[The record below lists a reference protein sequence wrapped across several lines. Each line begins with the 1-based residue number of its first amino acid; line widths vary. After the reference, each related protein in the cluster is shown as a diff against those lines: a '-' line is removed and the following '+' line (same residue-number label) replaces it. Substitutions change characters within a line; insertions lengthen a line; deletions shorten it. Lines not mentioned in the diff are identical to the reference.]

1 MEYEELEY
9 DEFWNIKH
17 YEYQTID
24 DFEKLSDDDLES
36 LQEEKEHQLDRMMWN
51 MQGHSGCADDDPYY
65 LDDQCSIDRMR
76 EQIQQIESILHER
89 EHGPGAGVVG

>member
-17 YEYQTID
+17 YNYQSIE
-24 DFEKLSDDDLES
+24 DFEKLSDDDLEL

-65 LDDQCSIDRMR
+65 LDDQRSIDRMR

-89 EHGPGAGVVG
+89 EHGPGAGNAE